1 MAKYSPNFAVAR
13 PSCSGQVP
21 SSDINDSFAVLAA
34 QTGRALAIAAA
45 KCGSYRQL
53 GNKEPQDESDYEG

>member
-1 MAKYSPNFAVAR
+1 MAKYSPNSAVAR

-21 SSDINDSFAVLAA
+21 SSDIYDTAAVLAA
-34 QTGRALAIAAA
+34 QIDPALAIAAA